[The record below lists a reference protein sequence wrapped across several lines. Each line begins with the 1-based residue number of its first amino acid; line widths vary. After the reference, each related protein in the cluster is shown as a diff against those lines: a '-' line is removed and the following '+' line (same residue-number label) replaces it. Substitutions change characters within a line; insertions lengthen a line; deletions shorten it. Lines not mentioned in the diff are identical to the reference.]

1 MPAANLIPRPRIGE
15 TISGLLQNHPVVA
28 LSAPSGYGKT
38 IALAQWAE
46 DQRGSATLL
55 RLDAA
60 GSQAESVRVA
70 RESIAKIVA
79 AAGGPVV
86 VVIDDAHR
94 LAPAAGP
101 TFETMLDGMLALAP
115 AGQLRLVLGGRGQ
128 LESALSRKL
137 LFGEAAVI
145 AGPTLAMTTAEISA
159 MSARSS
165 IPLGAAEAER
175 IRSAT
180 SGWPVAARLALS
192 DATSAHRVL
201 GRYIEV
207 EILGG
212 LEPELRRFITA
223 ATTCDRLDGP
233 LAGRLSG
240 RADAAALLAECVA
253 RGLFI
258 DQLVDADGLVTFAW
272 QPMFARHVREFA
284 AREDAAAHQRRN
296 SIAARALA
304 AQQPA
309 ESVAHA
315 LLAEEPALAA
325 ETLSTHWVRLVGEAR
340 GDLVHDLCLR
350 LPEPWRSSA
359 EFGFIQ
365 AAGLD
370 ASGDR
375 LGARILYSRA
385 VAAQDSP
392 PADASAPLPPLT
404 LLPLT
409 RALAELFLADSH
421 ETLAAAADMVLEQV
435 GSNLDIPPHL
445 QASSLFA
452 VGWTELRLR
461 RDPARAADLLASA
474 MRAGAASGQHGLARR
489 ASANLSF
496 ALSFNGRFREAQRNL
511 DSVAGSAAEFA
522 RLPSH
527 DRGIERFAR
536 GYMAH
541 WQHDCAAARENLF
554 AVTAES
560 DGVEYYSALARVY
573 LAFTAAATGSL
584 RDLDQAESML
594 RAVVGEELHG
604 VPWSAYQTIGLAVI
618 DEARGHVD
626 SAIARLAGLDDVAR
640 IPVVHAKAAE
650 LHTRAGDHER
660 ALHFLRQIP
669 PGPRPGYL
677 LASTLT
683 TGALIRAQRGE
694 DEHAH
699 RLLENALATAHPE
712 GVLQPFSGRRPE
724 LRALLIAHTS
734 RGTHFDSLIG
744 QVLALPPELDV
755 PTGSTP
761 QLSRREHEVFGYLRT
776 SMTAAEIAAA
786 LFVSINT
793 VKTHQRSIYRKLG
806 VAGRRDAVRLGG
818 GGVGGVGVAPPAPGP
833 SN

>member
-1 MPAANLIPRPRIGE
+1 MPAANLIARPRIGE
-15 TISGLLQNHPVVA
+15 TISGLLQNHPVVV

-38 IALAQWAE
+38 IALAQWVE
-46 DQRGSATLL
+46 DQRGSASWL
-55 RLDAA
+55 RLATA
-60 GSQAESVRVA
+60 ESQAESIRFA
-70 RESIAKIVA
+70 RESIAKIVS

-94 LAPAAGP
+94 LAPAARP
-101 TFETMLDGMLALAP
+101 AFESMLDGMLALAP

-145 AGPTLAMTTAEISA
+145 TGPTLAMSTAEIGA
-159 MSARSS
+159 MAAQSE

-175 IRSAT
+175 IWSAT

-212 LEPELRRFITA
+212 LEPELRGFITA

-240 RADAAALLAECVA
+240 RADAGALLAECVA

-284 AREDAAAHQRRN
+284 AREDAPAQQRRN

-325 ETLSTHWVRLVGEAR
+325 EILATHWVRLVGEAR
-340 GDLVHDLCLR
+340 GEAVHDLCLQ

-375 LGARILYSRA
+375 IGARILYSRA
-385 VAAQDSP
+385 VAAQDSL
-392 PADASAPLPPLT
+392 PAEASAP

-421 ETLAAAADMVLEQV
+421 KTLADAADMVLEQL

-461 RDPARAADLLASA
+461 RDPARSADLLASA
-474 MRAGAASGQHGLARR
+474 VRAGAASGQHGLARR

-496 ALSFNGRFREAQRNL
+496 ALSFNGQFREAQRNL

-554 AVTAES
+554 AVTAEA

-584 RDLDQAESML
+584 LDLEQSESML

-604 VPWSAYQTIGLAVI
+604 VPWAAYQTIGLAVI

-683 TGALIRAQRGE
+683 TGALIRARRGE

-699 RLLENALATAHPE
+699 RLLENALATAYPE
-712 GVLQPFSGRRPE
+712 GVLQPFSSRWPE
-724 LRALLIAHTS
+724 LRALLIAHSS

-744 QVLALPPELDV
+744 QVLALPPELAG
-755 PTGSTP
+755 PTGSMP

-818 GGVGGVGVAPPAPGP
+818 GGAPPPPGP